1 MNDSPY
7 ELAEKTVLH
16 VTDQCDLISQLNRDS
31 SQYERVRVLNYL
43 RTVRTTIELMEHEIM
58 KVSE

>member
-7 ELAEKTVLH
+7 KLAEETVDH
-16 VTDQCDLISQLNRDS
+16 VTDQCNRISKINNDS
-31 SQYERVRVLNYL
+31 SDLERVQVLNYL

-58 KVSE
+58 RLSR